1 MQANLYIL
9 ARMNARAYAR
19 IGMEKTIQHTFFTLI
34 ICLLSATSAY
44 SVDNT
49 YLMEIGVQAG
59 VNYYIGDAN
68 PHIFQSPLEV
78 AGAQLRYKFDRRW
91 SLNAK
96 AYWSRI
102 GHTEP
107 DKTNVVRPLIGIDV
121 TAEFNFLEFGN
132 DWEMGRIKP
141 YTPYLFLGVGTGYY
155 GIGWANEPQTGVPA
169 SIYFPFGIGFKWKF
183 APRWGLNIA
192 WQHNLYFKD
201 NLENQSQ
208 YANTHSLNGTNILEN
223 DLTGQLTIGIVFDF
237 VKSKRA
243 CTTCN
248 FFN

>member
-19 IGMEKTIQHTFFTLI
+19 IGMKKTIQHTFFTLI

-78 AGAQLRYKFDRRW
+78 AGAQLRYKLDRRW

-96 AYWSRI
+96 AYWSRFAY
-102 GHTEP
+102 TEP
-107 DKTNVVRPLIGIDV
+107 N
-121 TAEFNFLEFGN
+121 
-132 DWEMGRIKP
+132 
-141 YTPYLFLGVGTGYY
+141 
-155 GIGWANEPQTGVPA
+155 
-169 SIYFPFGIGFKWKF
+169 
-183 APRWGLNIA
+183 
-192 WQHNLYFKD
+192 
-201 NLENQSQ
+201 
-208 YANTHSLNGTNILEN
+208 
-223 DLTGQLTIGIVFDF
+223 
-237 VKSKRA
+237 
-243 CTTCN
+243 
-248 FFN
+248 